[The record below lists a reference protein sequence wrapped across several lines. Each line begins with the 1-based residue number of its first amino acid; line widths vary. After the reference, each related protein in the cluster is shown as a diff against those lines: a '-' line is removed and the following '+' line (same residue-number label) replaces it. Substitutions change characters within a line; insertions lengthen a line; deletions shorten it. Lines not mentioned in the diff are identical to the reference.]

1 MTPADRDRLTR
12 LLASFD
18 EAGLVALANVGL
30 VRRARKDLDAGGVT
44 HEEADNAVV
53 VRGPGW
59 AVTMPPDGP
68 TKATDSTSATGITRQ
83 ILAATMYLRD
93 VWAVKAESPA
103 GPPPGD
109 ALADALLAV
118 SLDDL
123 TKWAGKT
130 AVKDALAA
138 LVPPPVVEVETGA
151 ALAIRLVQHGVEA
164 RLLPGPT
171 RPAQLLDA
179 VLTTAPKA
187 QHTRWVLVAALAFQ
201 VGRGKAIERPDAAA
215 TADAPAGAPVTR
227 ARALAS
233 ARESF
238 ASMLA
243 TGLAHVSERT
253 SQRLF
258 TLSVSATALLLPR
271 LARLVRAVA
280 ADVDL
285 TLTRHAA
292 ADPARLFARL
302 CAADALARA
311 LLAAGEPTPL
321 RLAGRPRTEY
331 DPVPDLVLAGVGAY
345 PWELA
350 SGFEGVTALFW
361 DVANKRFLTWTV
373 SRPAATPG
381 QFSSG
386 AAYRSEPL
394 WRCGPAEQLCRSL
407 VSLRGGRL
415 NPAGRLSASKES
427 VGETVEPTDPARLDF
442 GGRAFTDWAALAAYA
457 AGTFPLGL
465 AEEQPLDRIVV
476 LKPAGWGERVFD
488 EARQCLRW
496 EVRDAAGATAALT
509 VPWVG
514 VNEPAVEFLEAVNPD
529 RDRLTHV
536 VARVGFA
543 RGGLTLE
550 PLALLGD
557 GTPNGG
563 HRVLCPGFDR
573 GRIVSRNAALLD
585 RLRKKYG
592 RDRVPTTLGGEDDAP
607 DADGPDAPGAVGDR
621 LREWEALLLGVA
633 EAGTRRKMIGGERRA
648 ELLGFFRRVG
658 FTALGDPWEA
668 GETVTADALLRA
680 GYLAALHRDAL
691 RAEATVT
698 AAGAG

>member
-44 HEEADNAVV
+44 HEETDHAVI
-53 VRGPGW
+53 VRGLGW

-68 TKATDSTSATGITRQ
+68 TKATDTTAATGVTRQ
-83 ILAATMYLRD
+83 VLAATMYLRD
-93 VWAVKAESPA
+93 TWAATTEAST
-103 GPPPGD
+103 GPPPGE
-109 ALADALLAV
+109 ALAEALLAV

-123 TKWAGKT
+123 VKWAGKT

-138 LVPPPVVEVETGA
+138 LTPPPAVEVEVGA
-151 ALAIRLVQHGVEA
+151 ALAIRLVSHDVEA
-164 RLLPGPT
+164 RLLPGGT

-187 QHTRWVLVAALAFQ
+187 QHTRWVLVAVLAFQ
-201 VGRGKAIERPDAAA
+201 ASRGKVIERREAAS
-215 TADAPAGAPVTR
+215 TADAPAGSPVSR
-227 ARALAS
+227 AQVLTA
-233 ARESF
+233 ARELF
-238 ASMLA
+238 AAMV
-243 TGLAHVSERT
+243 GGGIAHVSERT

-280 ADVDL
+280 DEVDL
-285 TLTRHAA
+285 ALARHAA

-302 CAADALARA
+302 YTADALAQS
-311 LLAAGEPTPL
+311 LQAAGEPPPL

-331 DPVPDLVLAGVGAY
+331 DAAPDLVLVGVGAF
-345 PWELA
+345 PWESA

-361 DVANKRFLTWTV
+361 DMENKRFLTWTA

-381 QFSSG
+381 RFSSD
-386 AAYRSEPL
+386 ASYRSEVL

-407 VSLRGGRL
+407 VALRGGRL
-415 NPAGRLSASKES
+415 NPAGRLSTSKDSRAEAI
-427 VGETVEPTDPARLDF
+427 EPTDPARIDF
-442 GGRAFTDWAALAAYA
+442 GGRAFADWAALAAYA

-465 AEEQPLDRIVV
+465 VEEQPLDRIVV

-488 EARQCLRW
+488 ESRQCLRW
-496 EVRDAAGATAALT
+496 DVRDAAGSEAELT

-550 PLALLGD
+550 PLALLGA

-573 GRIVSRNAALLD
+573 GRIVSRNAALLE
-585 RLRKKYG
+585 RLRAKFG
-592 RDRVPTTLGGEDDAP
+592 RDRVPTTLGGDDDAP
-607 DADGPDAPGAVGDR
+607 EAGPDAPGAVGDR
-621 LREWEALLLGVA
+621 LREWEAVLLGVA
-633 EAGTRRKMIGGERRA
+633 EAGTRRGATGGERRT

-658 FTALGDPWEA
+658 FTELGDPWA
-668 GETVTADALLRA
+668 DGETVTPDALLRA

-691 RAEATVT
+691 RAGVGSVT
-698 AAGAG
+698 L

>member
-44 HEEADNAVV
+44 HEETDAAVV

-68 TKATDSTSATGITRQ
+68 TKATDTTAATGITRQ

-93 VWAVKAESPA
+93 AWAAPTEAPA
-103 GPPPGD
+103 GPPPGE
-109 ALADALLAV
+109 ALAEALLAV

-138 LVPPPVVEVETGA
+138 LSPPPAVQVEAGA
-151 ALAIRLVQHGVEA
+151 ALAIRLVQHDVEA
-164 RLLPGPT
+164 RLLPGDT
-171 RPAQLLDA
+171 RPARLLDA

-187 QHTRWVLVAALAFQ
+187 QHTRWVLVAVLAFQ
-201 VGRGKAIERPDAAA
+201 LTRGKVIERPDAAA
-215 TADAPAGAPVTR
+215 TAAAPAGAPVTR
-227 ARALAS
+227 AQLLTS
-233 ARESF
+233 AREMF
-238 ASMLA
+238 TVMVAG
-243 TGLAHVSERT
+243 GLAHVSERT

-280 ADVDL
+280 DDVDL
-285 TLTRHAA
+285 ALARHAA
-292 ADPARLFARL
+292 ADSARLFARL

-311 LLAAGEPTPL
+311 LLAAGEPAPL

-331 DPVPDLVLAGVGAY
+331 DAVPDLVLAGVGAF
-345 PWELA
+345 PWESA

-361 DVANKRFLTWTV
+361 DMGSKRFLTWTA
-373 SRPAATPG
+373 SRPATTPG
-381 QFSSG
+381 RFSSDG
-386 AAYRSEPL
+386 AYRSEVL

-407 VSLRGGRL
+407 VSLRGARL
-415 NPAGRLSASKES
+415 NPAGRLSAAKES
-427 VGETVEPTDPARLDF
+427 IAEAIEPTDPARIDF
-442 GGRAFTDWAALAAYA
+442 GGRAFTDWAALGGYA

-488 EARQCLRW
+488 ESRQCLRW
-496 EVRDAAGATAALT
+496 DVRDAAGGETALRL
-509 VPWVG
+509 PWVG
-514 VNEPAVEFLEAVNPD
+514 VNEPAVEFLEAVNPE

-543 RGGLTLE
+543 RSGMTLE
-550 PLALLGD
+550 PLALLGS
-557 GTPNGG
+557 GT

-573 GRIVSRNAALLD
+573 GRIVSRNAALLE

-592 RDRVPTTLGGEDDAP
+592 RDRIPTTLGGDDEAP
-607 DADGPDAPGAVGDR
+607 DADGPEAPGAVGAR

-633 EAGTRRKMIGGERRA
+633 EAGTRRGATGGERRA

-658 FTALGDPWEA
+658 FTELGDPW
-668 GETVTADALLRA
+668 GDGDGIRADALLRA
-680 GYLAALHRDAL
+680 GYLAGLYRDAL
-691 RAEATVT
+691 RTGV
-698 AAGAG
+698 